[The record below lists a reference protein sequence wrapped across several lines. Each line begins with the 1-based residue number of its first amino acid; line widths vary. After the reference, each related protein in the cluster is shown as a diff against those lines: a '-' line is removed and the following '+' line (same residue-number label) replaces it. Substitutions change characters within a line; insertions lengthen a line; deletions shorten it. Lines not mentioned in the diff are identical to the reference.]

1 MLSVQQRRRRNP
13 TLALYQLLSF
23 LNTTQF
29 SYVKVGFFRGQQ
41 LVAAVAVQPPATS
54 FRFVSVQYF
63 DFYKT
68 FHDRSFKCCNV
79 ACVVVIMWSRYR
91 LALFVI
97 LNTWILAGQSFI
109 LREDESF
116 LENPFYHS
124 QEDIDELFDK
134 LSKHFPHNARVV
146 HVGKS
151 AENRNLIALHIS
163 RNVQTRNILTPMVKY
178 IGNMHGDETIG
189 RQLLIYLAQYLL
201 FNYDKNIDIAS
212 LVNSTDLYLMPTMN
226 PDGFFRSQVTRVK
239 NR

>member
-1 MLSVQQRRRRNP
+1 MGSSSSSSSL
-13 TLALYQLLSF
+13 
-23 LNTTQF
+23 TTT
-29 SYVKVGFFRGQQ
+29 R
-41 LVAAVAVQPPATS
+41 P
-54 FRFVSVQYF
+54 FVFSVQYF
-63 DFYKT
+63 DIIKHST
-68 FHDRSFKCCNV
+68 TDRSSV
-79 ACVVVIMWSRYR
+79 ITCVVIVIMWSRYR

-97 LNTWILAGQSFI
+97 LNTWIISGQSFI
-109 LREDESF
+109 IREDESF

-124 QEDIDELFDK
+124 QEDIEELFDK

-146 HVGKS
+146 HIGKS
-151 AENRNLIALHIS
+151 TENRNLIALHIS

-201 FNYDKNIDIAS
+201 FNYDKHIDVAS

-226 PDGFFRSQVTRVK
+226 PDGFFRSQVTISVQVK